1 MMIIINACRR
11 CDARGGASRCGA
23 LQLLIAINFTP
34 ATTAQLHTRCNS
46 LHFAKGAPHNVRCT
60 PSALHSAINLK
71 PCHTFQALLSHSTL
85 QSTAHGVQGGLA
97 HCAQLHQI
105 AINFVHFFDLSNP
118 LHCTEQGTRCT
129 VQWIFISSTS
139 HIQCVQMCILQFAE
153 LCTLQ
158 FFSVQSENCAELELC
173 RVRTVQS

>member
-46 LHFAKGAPHNVRCT
+46 LHFASDVRCT

-105 AINFVHFFDLSNP
+105 AINFVHFFDLSTAQSKERAAQCNGFSFPP
-118 LHCTEQGTRCT
+118 LH
-129 VQWIFISSTS
+129 V
-139 HIQCVQMCILQFAE
+139 HICNICNILQFAE
-153 LCTLQ
+153 LCALQ
-158 FFSVQSENCAELELC
+158 FFTVQSENCEAHDKKKL
-173 RVRTVQS
+173 RI

>member
-1 MMIIINACRR
+1 MR
-11 CDARGGASRCGA
+11 CA
-23 LQLLIAINFTP
+23 P
-34 ATTAQLHTRCNS
+34 TTDCNQLHTCNDCTAS
-46 LHFAKGAPHNVRCT
+46 HPLQLAALCKRAPHNVRCT

-105 AINFVHFFDLSNP
+105 AISFVHFFDLSNP

-139 HIQCVQMCILQFAE
+139 QIQCVQMCILQFAE
-153 LCTLQ
+153 LCALQ
-158 FFSVQSENCAELELC
+158 FFVVQIENCEAVNCEL
-173 RVRTVQS
+173 RTVN

>member
-1 MMIIINACRR
+1 MR
-11 CDARGGASRCGA
+11 CA
-23 LQLLIAINFTP
+23 P
-34 ATTAQLHTRCNS
+34 TTDCNQLHTCNDCTAS
-46 LHFAKGAPHNVRCT
+46 HPLQLAALCKRAPHNVRCT

-105 AINFVHFFDLSNP
+105 AISFVHFFDLSNP

-129 VQWIFISSTS
+129 VQWVFISSTS

-158 FFSVQSENCAELELC
+158 FFSVQSEYCAE
-173 RVRTVQS
+173 